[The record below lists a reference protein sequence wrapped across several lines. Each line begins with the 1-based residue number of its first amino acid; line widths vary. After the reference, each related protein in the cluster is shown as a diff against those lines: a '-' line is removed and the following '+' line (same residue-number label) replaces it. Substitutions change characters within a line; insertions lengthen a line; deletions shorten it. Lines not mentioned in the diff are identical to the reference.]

1 MSTLSTLKN
10 TTRTT
15 TNVQRVGRGPG
26 SGRGKTSCRGH
37 KGDKSRSGYKRRYG
51 QEGGQL
57 PLYRKMPRKGFSRGR
72 FAKESL
78 SINFSLINMLFNDGD
93 VVSVETLRLRGV
105 GPRLLPGGLKILAV
119 GKLEKKVTIEAHS
132 YSANAK
138 KMLEEQKIEHKIV
151 SIKNNSRAKSE

>member
-10 TTRTT
+10 TTRITK
-15 TNVQRVGRGPG
+15 NVQRVGRGEG
-26 SGRGKTSCRGH
+26 SGRGKTCCRGH

-57 PLYRKMPRKGFSRGR
+57 PLYRKMPRRGFSRGR
-72 FAKESL
+72 FVKEGL
-78 SINFSLINMLFNDGD
+78 SINFSLINTLFKDGD
-93 VVSVETLRLRGV
+93 VVSVETLRMRGYA
-105 GPRLLPGGLKILAV
+105 PRLLPGGLKILAV
-119 GKLEKKVTIEAHS
+119 GKLEKKVTIEAHA

-151 SIKNNSRAKSE
+151 SRKK

>member
-10 TTRTT
+10 TTRKTT
-15 TNVQRVGRGPG
+15 KVQRVGRGEG

-57 PLYRKMPRKGFSRGR
+57 PLFRRMPRRGFTRGR
-72 FAKESL
+72 FKKESL
-78 SINFSLINMLFNDGD
+78 SINFLLINVLYKDGD
-93 VVSVETLRLRGV
+93 VVNLETLRMKRYA
-105 GPRLLPGGLKILAV
+105 PRRLPGGLKILAV
-119 GKLEKKVTIEAHS
+119 GKLEKKVTIEAQAF
-132 YSANAK
+132 SANAK

-151 SIKNNSRAKSE
+151 PIKK